1 MEGSMTVALLDDAS
15 PSIWDARRKRG
26 LRPVMRSAPRRWR
39 RRILGAL
46 VIGYLLFCHGCH
58 GDEDNEL
65 FTKSLKQKWGQA
77 PRPAESVPIF
87 EARGSAPASSRGS
100 IISDVGLQWE
110 TVAAA
115 TGRFVPVA
123 DSSPAPPA
131 RSGYADPPAPQNR
144 RWTPNSPPACAIRR
158 LRSRLFH

>member
-77 PRPAESVPIF
+77 PRPAEPVPIF
-87 EARGSAPASSRGS
+87 EARGSASASSGLDHFGRGTSMGNGCGSNRTSCPRCRFIASASCAERIRGS
-100 IISDVGLQWE
+100 SCPSKPPMDTKL
-110 TVAAA
+110 
-115 TGRFVPVA
+115 
-123 DSSPAPPA
+123 PA
-131 RSGYADPPAPQNR
+131 RMCN
-144 RWTPNSPPACAIRR
+144 T
-158 LRSRLFH
+158 